1 MTFITGW
8 INTLLNKDENHD
20 LINNISSSL
29 SLSIKNKLQ
38 IQSNSFVTCLASNE
52 HIAENRNFLISFIGV
67 HDYSSLYSS
76 KEYQLSLIK
85 NYEET
90 GEQFLMKISGAF
102 SLVLVDQEKQKII
115 LAIDPIGQKNIFY
128 AKTKNGLIFGSTA
141 DSIILHPDVDNEI
154 AAQSIYDYVYFHQC
168 PSPNTIYSRVNKLE
182 GGQMLIYQAGNVILK
197 QYWLPEFSEKLAG
210 TREQAAKKLQERLI
224 QVVKTNV
231 LTEQNTGA
239 FLSGGLDSSSVAGA
253 LSRIYPG
260 HARTFTIGFPVAG
273 YDEIHYARIASKH
286 FKTQPHEYYLTPE
299 DAVAAIPKIAEH
311 YDEPFGNSS
320 ALPTYYCA
328 KLAKENG
335 VSRLLAGDG
344 GDELFAG
351 NKRYADQLLFEAYLT
366 MPGLMRTSL
375 EAIFNHLPQTLLKQN
390 LFYKGKR
397 YIDQAN
403 TPLPDRLQDYN
414 FLHRQRADQIFT
426 DDFVEGINTTA
437 PLQALRD
444 SYHRPQ
450 EATTLNRM
458 LYMDWKTTLHDND
471 LVKVNKMCEMAGVEV
486 VYPMLD
492 MSIVNLSCQI
502 PSSEKLKNRQLRW
515 FYKKAMN
522 GFLPQEIIIKSKHGF
537 GLPFGIWLKEYQ
549 PLKELAYDSL
559 HDLKK
564 RPYFRAEFIDNAIEN
579 HQGIHASYYGEL
591 IWILMM
597 LEQWLQAKESK
608 NVHEIS

>member
-8 INTLLNKDENHD
+8 INSSLNEDETYN
-20 LINNISSSL
+20 LINK
-29 SLSIKNKLQ
+29 IKDSVVPLHIKDKLYVQ
-38 IQSNSFVTCLASNE
+38 NNGFVTCLALNDNIEEKRNYLLSIIGSNLQG
-52 HIAENRNFLISFIGV
+52 N
-67 HDYSSLYSS
+67 SSLNSA
-76 KEYQLSLIK
+76 KEYKLSLIK
-85 NYEET
+85 SYEEN
-90 GEQFLMKISGAF
+90 GEQFLTQISGGF

-115 LAIDPIGQKNIFY
+115 LAIDPIGQKSLYY
-128 AKTKNGLIFGSTA
+128 AQTKNGLIFGSTA
-141 DSIILHPDVDNEI
+141 DSIIQHPDVGNQISE
-154 AAQSIYDYVYFHQC
+154 QSIYDYVYFHQC
-168 PSPNTIYSRVNKLE
+168 PSPNTIYSKVNKLE
-182 GGQMLIYQAGNVILK
+182 GGQILTYQAGKVTLK
-197 QYWLPEFSEKLAG
+197 QYWMPEFKEKLSG
-210 TREQAAKKLQERLI
+210 TIEQASKELQERLI
-224 QVVKTNV
+224 QVVKKDV

-253 LSRIYPG
+253 LSRVYPG
-260 HARTFTIGFPVAG
+260 KAKTFTIGFPVEG
-273 YDEIHYARIASKH
+273 YDEINYSRIASKH

-344 GDELFAG
+344 GDEIFAG
-351 NKRYADQLLFEAYLT
+351 NERYARQLLFESYLSV
-366 MPGLMRTSL
+366 PGLMRTGF
-375 EAIFNHLPQTLLKQN
+375 ETIFNHLPQSILKQN
-390 LFYKGKR
+390 LFQKGKR
-397 YIDQAN
+397 YLEQAN
-403 TPLPDRLQDYN
+403 VPLPDRLQDYN
-414 FLHRQRADQIFT
+414 FLHRHGVDEIFT
-426 DDFVEGINTTA
+426 DGFAERVNTAA
-437 PLQALRD
+437 PLQSLRD

-450 EATTLNRM
+450 QATALNRM

-471 LVKVNKMCEMAGVEV
+471 LVKVNKMCEMAGIEV

-492 MSIVNLSCQI
+492 MSIIDLSCQI
-502 PSSEKLKNRQLRW
+502 PSAEKLKNRQLRW

-522 GFLPQEIIIKSKHGF
+522 DFLPQEIINKSKHGF

-564 RPYFRAEFIDNAIEN
+564 RPYFRAEFIDNAIKM
-579 HQGIHASYYGEL
+579 HQSTHASYYGEL

-597 LEQWLQAKESK
+597 LEQWLQAKERK
-608 NVHEIS
+608 

>member
-8 INTLLNKDENHD
+8 TN
-20 LINNISSSL
+20 SSL
-29 SLSIKNKLQ
+29 NQDETHNLIDKVNGNVPSNIKDKLN
-38 IQSNSFVTCLASNE
+38 IQTNSFVTCLASKDNIE
-52 HIAENRNFLISFIGV
+52 AESNYLISFIGLLPNGG
-67 HDYSSLYSS
+67 SALAGS
-76 KEYQLSLIK
+76 KEYQLSLINGYK
-85 NYEET
+85 EK
-90 GEQFLMKISGAF
+90 GDQFLTQIKGGF
-102 SLVLVDQEKQKII
+102 SLVLIDKEKQKII
-115 LAIDPIGQKNIFY
+115 LAIDPIGQKSLYY
-128 AKTKNGLIFGSTA
+128 AQTKNGLIFGSTA
-141 DSIILHPDVDNEI
+141 DSIILHPEVGNQISE
-154 AAQSIYDYVYFHQC
+154 QSIYDYVYFHQC
-168 PSPNTIYSRVNKLE
+168 PSPNTIYSKVNKLE
-182 GGQMLIYQAGNVILK
+182 GGQMLTYQAGKISLK
-197 QYWLPEFSEKLAG
+197 QYWMPEFKEKLTG
-210 TREQAAKKLQERLI
+210 TIEQAAKELQEKLI
-224 QVVKTNV
+224 QVVKKEV
-231 LTEQNTGA
+231 LTEQSTGA

-253 LSRIYPG
+253 LSSVYPG
-260 HARTFTIGFPVAG
+260 KAKTFTIGFPVEG
-273 YDEIHYARIASKH
+273 YDEINYSRIASKH
-286 FKTQPHEYYLTPE
+286 FKTKPHEYYLTPE

-344 GDELFAG
+344 GDEIFAG
-351 NKRYADQLLFEAYLT
+351 NERYASQLLFESYLKV
-366 MPGLMRTSL
+366 PGLMRTGF
-375 EAIFNHLPQTLLKQN
+375 EAIYNHLPQAVLKQN

-414 FLHRQRADQIFT
+414 FLHRHRVAEIFI
-426 DDFVEGINTTA
+426 DGFVEKVSTA
-437 PLQALRD
+437 SPLQALRD

-450 EATTLNRM
+450 EATALNRM

-486 VYPMLD
+486 VYPLLD
-492 MSIVNLSCQI
+492 MSIINLSCQI
-502 PSSEKLKNRQLRW
+502 PSAEKLKNRQLRW

-522 GFLPQEIIIKSKHGF
+522 DFLPQEIINKSKHGF
-537 GLPFGIWLKEYQ
+537 GLPFGVWLKEYQ

-564 RPYFRAEFIDNAIEN
+564 RPYFRAEFIDNAIEM

-597 LEQWLQAKESK
+597 LEQWLQAKERM
-608 NVHEIS
+608 